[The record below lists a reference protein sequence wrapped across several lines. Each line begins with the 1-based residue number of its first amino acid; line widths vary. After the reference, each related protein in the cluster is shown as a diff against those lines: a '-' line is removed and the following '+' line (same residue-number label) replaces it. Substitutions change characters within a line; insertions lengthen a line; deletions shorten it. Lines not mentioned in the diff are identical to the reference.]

1 MCNDASPRGADR
13 ERKGGGGG
21 LKFSREDNAIN
32 NRGGVVR
39 FSVTPQQASR
49 RWNIQGL

>member
-1 MCNDASPRGADR
+1 MMHHPVVVVEDR

-21 LKFSREDNAIN
+21 LKFSREGNAIN

-49 RWNIQGL
+49 R